1 MGTGSIGVLFIASL
15 LAACSAA
22 QSPISAVPPVAAD
35 KARIYV
41 YRTVAPYEPALFTT
55 VAFNGQP
62 VGTTA
67 PGSAFF
73 RDVAPGTYV
82 VAARSFGAS
91 PFPPQTVAAAPGGT
105 TFVRIGALQQNS
117 LADVKTIFVP
127 DLVDPEVGRR
137 EIARLPLSPG

>member
-1 MGTGSIGVLFIASL
+1 MNGRSSPL
-15 LAACSAA
+15 LVAVFAVAACSAVPPA
-22 QSPISAVPPVAAD
+22 PVPPVAAD